1 MSDQPLT
8 RDEIEAFQR
17 QLSLLSE
24 PAVRDQYNQGH
35 AKCCLGR
42 GGLPSPGDIQRLL
55 SIWKVLWGWEQHGAR
70 DNRRV

>member
-1 MSDQPLT
+1 MT

-24 PAVRDQYNQGH
+24 PAIREQYIQAH

-42 GGLPSPGDIQRLL
+42 GGLPSAAEVQRFL
-55 SIWKVLWGWEQHGAR
+55 SIWKVLWKWEQNSR
-70 DNRRV
+70 K